1 MRSCW
6 RAFLVLSLTLF
17 AGGLAALLAQQA
29 TKPLTDQ
36 ELIYLLE
43 KKVSSSALAD
53 MVQSYGVA
61 FQADEGVLDR
71 LKKAGASEALLEA
84 IRRQAK
90 RLDLQIQGTTPK
102 PAAPEPEA
110 VPPPAREHLQL
121 GQQKLKNYDYQ
132 GALGEFAEAERIR
145 PQWEEVF
152 NQRGLAFAAMAR
164 YSEAAAEWK
173 KYLALAPAGVDKTAI
188 QQRIAQW
195 ETRAANIEQSH
206 ALLVQGDQQ
215 LQRGDAKSA
224 AQSFGEAV
232 TLNRSVGSLL
242 AFARAQLQQADY
254 GGLADTARQAG
265 TLDPQSALASLY
277 LADAELRRGKSEVSS
292 LEKGLKLNP
301 NLAYGLALVARKL
314 QQRAS
319 QAGGPAKP
327 AAGAAEASSA
337 EEQNRRGWVLWNGGS
352 FQPALEALRKAT
364 GLDPA
369 EDGWQCDLAYARL
382 AQRDLAGAQ
391 ATARQAVAVNPK
403 SVCGHYA
410 LALALERSGE
420 HNQATMEYQ
429 QAEKL
434 GSALG
439 VASLLR
445 LGAPAGD
452 STATKP

>member
-1 MRSCW
+1 MRFCW

-43 KKVSSSALAD
+43 KKVSSKALTD

-71 LKKAGASEALLEA
+71 LKKAGASEALLDA

-90 RLDLQIQGTTPK
+90 RLDLQIQGAKPK

-121 GQQKLKNYDYQ
+121 GQAKLKNYDYQ
-132 GALGEFAEAERIR
+132 GALVEFAEAERIR
-145 PQWEEVF
+145 PQWDEVF
-152 NQRGLAFAAMAR
+152 NQRGLAFAALAR

-173 KYLALAPAGVDKTAI
+173 KYLALASALVDKTSI
-188 QQRIAQW
+188 QQKISQW
-195 ETRAANIEQSH
+195 ETRAAHIEQSH
-206 ALLVQGDQQ
+206 ALVVQGNQQ
-215 LQRGDAKSA
+215 LERDDAKSA
-224 AQSFGEAV
+224 AQSYRKAV
-232 TLNRSVGSLL
+232 TLNRSVGTLL
-242 AFARAQLQQADY
+242 ALARAQLRQADY
-254 GGLADTARQAG
+254 RGLADTAHQAE
-265 TLDPQSALASLY
+265 TLDPQSALAGLY
-277 LADAELRRGKSEVSS
+277 LADAELRQGKSEVSS

-301 NLAYGLALVARKL
+301 NLAYGLALVAREL

-327 AAGAAEASSA
+327 ASGAVDASSA
-337 EEQNRRGWVLWNGGS
+337 EEQNRRGWVLWNGGN

-364 GLDPA
+364 VLDPA
-369 EDGWQCDLAYARL
+369 GDGWQCDLAYGRL

-391 ATARQAVAVNPK
+391 ATARQAVAANSK
-403 SVCGHYA
+403 SACGHYA
-410 LALALERSGE
+410 LALALERSGD
-420 HNQATMEYQ
+420 HKQATMEYQ

-452 STATKP
+452 STVTKP

>member
-84 IRRQAK
+84 IQRQAK

-188 QQRIAQW
+188 QQRI
-195 ETRAANIEQSH
+195 EIGRAH
-206 ALLVQGDQQ
+206 V
-215 LQRGDAKSA
+215 
-224 AQSFGEAV
+224 
-232 TLNRSVGSLL
+232 
-242 AFARAQLQQADY
+242 
-254 GGLADTARQAG
+254 
-265 TLDPQSALASLY
+265 
-277 LADAELRRGKSEVSS
+277 
-292 LEKGLKLNP
+292 
-301 NLAYGLALVARKL
+301 
-314 QQRAS
+314 
-319 QAGGPAKP
+319 
-327 AAGAAEASSA
+327 
-337 EEQNRRGWVLWNGGS
+337 
-352 FQPALEALRKAT
+352 
-364 GLDPA
+364 
-369 EDGWQCDLAYARL
+369 
-382 AQRDLAGAQ
+382 
-391 ATARQAVAVNPK
+391 
-403 SVCGHYA
+403 
-410 LALALERSGE
+410 
-420 HNQATMEYQ
+420 
-429 QAEKL
+429 
-434 GSALG
+434 
-439 VASLLR
+439 
-445 LGAPAGD
+445 
-452 STATKP
+452 